1 MSLELMI
8 SLGEGNFTRLW
19 LLGDNLQCRGR
30 ENRNGL
36 DIKWAGK
43 MSCLRCDVCLVYKCS
58 CVGVCTCVI
67 LLEKLGGYRE

>member
-1 MSLELMI
+1 MSLELTI

-30 ENRNGL
+30 AGRNGV

-43 MSCLRCDVCLVYKCS
+43 MSCLRCFFDVCVLRVSVPVWVY
-58 CVGVCTCVI
+58 VHTCV
-67 LLEKLGGYRE
+67 